1 MIIGNRRATEGTGTV
16 QQQLATKSVAS
27 NVIRGSLGNLIEW
40 YDWYAYAAFSVYFA
54 SVFFPSGNPTA
65 QLLNT
70 AGIFAVGFLVRPL
83 GGWIFGRY
91 ADRFG
96 RRAALTLSVLLMG
109 AGSLGIAV
117 LPGYAQIGELAPILL
132 VALRLLQGLSLGG
145 EYGTSATYLS
155 EVASPN
161 RRGFYSSFQYV
172 TLTSGQLLALGIQII
187 LQQLLTPAELHAW
200 GWRIAFAV
208 GALAALTV
216 MWLRRTMDESE
227 NFTLAAEEYTERGT
241 LRLLL
246 RYPREC
252 LTVVGL
258 TLGGTIAFYTF
269 TTYMQKFMI
278 NTTGLPK
285 EQVTWINFVAL
296 VIFVGLQPVFGAL
309 SDRVGRR
316 PLLIAFAISTT
327 LFTVPL
333 LSAVARA
340 DSGMTAF
347 VLMMGGLLMVS
358 GYTSINA
365 VVKAELFP
373 ARIRA
378 LGVGLPYALTVAIFG
393 GTTEYVALWLKN
405 IGHESW
411 FFYYVASAA
420 LISLLVYLFMGEP
433 SKRSQLEKETD
444 ELRELELADVP
455 ARSGRDS

>member
-1 MIIGNRRATEGTGTV
+1 MSV
-16 QQQLATKSVAS
+16 QQHPTKPPSQPKSVAG

-40 YDWYAYAAFSVYFA
+40 YDWYAYAAFSIYFA
-54 SVFFPSGNPTA
+54 SVFFPSGNQTA

-83 GGWIFGRY
+83 GGWMFGRY

-96 RRAALTLSVLLMG
+96 RRAALTLSVTLMG
-109 AGSLGIAV
+109 IGSLGIAV
-117 LPGYAQIGELAPILL
+117 LPGFAQIGAMAPVLL

-155 EVASPN
+155 EVATPH

-172 TLTSGQLLALGIQII
+172 TLTSGQLLALGVQII
-187 LQQLLTPAELHAW
+187 LQQWLSPQQMHSW
-200 GWRIAFAV
+200 GWRIAFVIGAAAAV
-208 GALAALTV
+208 TV

-227 NFTLAAEEYTERGT
+227 NFTLAVEQNSGDNERGS
-241 LRLLL
+241 LRVLLE
-246 RYPREC
+246 YPREC

-285 EQVTWINFVAL
+285 EQVTWINFGAL
-296 VIFVGLQPVFGAL
+296 VIFVGLQPLFGML
-309 SDRVGRR
+309 SDRIGRR
-316 PLLIAFAISTT
+316 PLLIGFGVGAT
-327 LFTVPL
+327 LATVPL
-333 LSAVARA
+333 LTAVAHA
-340 DSGMTAF
+340 QSALSAF
-347 VLMMGGLLMVS
+347 GLMMMGLLIVS

-393 GTTEYVALWLKN
+393 GTTEYVALGLKN
-405 IGHESW
+405 LGHETW
-411 FFYYVASAA
+411 FFFYVAGAA
-420 LISLLVYLFMGEP
+420 LISLLVYVFMGE
-433 SKRSQLEKETD
+433 SSRRSHLERETR
-444 ELRELELADVP
+444 ELRGDGRKP
-455 ARSGRDS
+455 ANTGTVSRNAS